1 MPVSFLS
8 EAERLRL
15 NSFPADLSNDDLI
28 AYFTLGDTDLLQIP
42 KTASAANRLG
52 VALQLVLLRFLGFH
66 LVELKSLPETVVNY
80 VAQQIDAS
88 TEQLNFYGER
98 EQTRTDHQRFIEK
111 YLGFR
116 HPTEEDYRRVGEWL
130 LERALEHDR
139 PTLLLQLLCERFLA
153 EKLVRPGFSVVE
165 RMVATA
171 RNSAEE
177 EIFRRVESIIDEV
190 LEEELDNILQAS
202 EPNRPTPLAWLRQS
216 ATSNTPKTI
225 LAGLNKLEK
234 LQKWQVGNWNLSAVN
249 PNRRKQLAQIGFRS
263 TAQALSRM
271 NKTRRYP
278 ILLAFLSQLH
288 TEVLDELVELFD
300 RLLQRI
306 SSRTDRKLKEI
317 GLEIARLAG
326 DKIKLLQE
334 LVRIMLD
341 PMISDGELRKVIHKF
356 LPESKM
362 RLTFDECERINEPL
376 DESYFKLIGKSYS
389 YLRQFIPTFL
399 NSLPLDGNAE
409 TAGLREAIEILRDL
423 DESGKRKIPDDAPV
437 DFVSNDWWD
446 YVFNE
451 KGRINRKYFELCV
464 LFELRAKLRS
474 GDIWVE
480 GSRRFARLNS
490 YLIPFEEWEAA
501 RPVVCDLLALPEDGE
516 SRLQLR
522 QAELQELYSQFD
534 QFFDHL
540 LRKNKHKESKA
551 KNHPA
556 GFDNEESLNGKINVK
571 LENGKLVVTK
581 LPGEAQSL
589 SSQALEDE
597 IVSRLPEIELTD
609 LLIEVD
615 GWTRF
620 SRFFE
625 HPSGNEPRTPDAL
638 RHCYACILAQAC
650 NFGFMQMQRMSGLTY
665 RKMAWYST
673 WYLREETLKS
683 AFSELVNY
691 HSRLPLAAI
700 WGGGTLS
707 SSDGQRFPVAV
718 KARNAVSIPRYFGY
732 GRGLTYYTWTSD
744 QYSQY
749 GTKVVSSTI
758 RDATY
763 VLDEILDNE
772 TELTILEH
780 TTDTAGYTD
789 LVFGLF
795 DLLGLQFS
803 PRLADIA
810 AKTLYCVDKK
820 NRYKHINSLITGKI
834 NVDLILRHWDDLLRI
849 AGSLKQGYVT
859 ASLLISKLQSPKQ
872 KNALTKALQEWG
884 KLNETIFIL
893 KYLQK
898 PEYQKKIRVQ
908 LNKGEAL
915 HALRRDLFIA
925 NEGKIRKRNHE
936 DQLNQAACL
945 NLVVNAI
952 TVWNTVYM
960 QAALEQLKNEGYE
973 INEDDIRHLS
983 PARSEHINMYGRYYF
998 NVEEGLQRKG
1008 LRELRKSGSD
1018 LLFDF
1023 V

>member
-28 AYFTLGDTDLLQIP
+28 AYFTLSDTDLLQIP

-88 TEQLNFYGER
+88 AEQLNFYGKR
-98 EQTRTDHQRFIEK
+98 EQTRTDHQRFVEK

-139 PTLLLQLLCERFLA
+139 PTLLLQLLCERFLT

-165 RMVATA
+165 RMVGTA

-177 EIFRRVESIIDEV
+177 EIFRRVETIIDEV

-234 LQKWQVGNWNLSAVN
+234 LQKWQVGNWNLSVLN

-334 LVRIMLD
+334 LVRILLD

-356 LPESKM
+356 LPETKL

-376 DESYFKLIGKSYS
+376 DESYFNLIGKSYS

-399 NSLPLDGNAE
+399 NSLPLYGNAE

-451 KGRINRKYFELCV
+451 KGRINKKYYELCV
-464 LFELRAKLRS
+464 LFELRARLRS
-474 GDIWVE
+474 GDLWVE
-480 GSRRFARLNS
+480 GSRRFARLDS
-490 YLIPFEEWEAA
+490 YLIPAEEWETA
-501 RPVVCDLLALPEDGE
+501 RPVVCDLLALPKGGE

-522 QAELQELYSQFD
+522 QAELQELYWQFD
-534 QFFDHL
+534 QIFDHL
-540 LRKNKHKESKA
+540 LRKN
-551 KNHPA
+551 
-556 GFDNEESLNGKINVK
+556 
-571 LENGKLVVTK
+571 
-581 LPGEAQSL
+581 
-589 SSQALEDE
+589 
-597 IVSRLPEIELTD
+597 
-609 LLIEVD
+609 
-615 GWTRF
+615 
-620 SRFFE
+620 
-625 HPSGNEPRTPDAL
+625 
-638 RHCYACILAQAC
+638 
-650 NFGFMQMQRMSGLTY
+650 
-665 RKMAWYST
+665 
-673 WYLREETLKS
+673 
-683 AFSELVNY
+683 
-691 HSRLPLAAI
+691 
-700 WGGGTLS
+700 
-707 SSDGQRFPVAV
+707 
-718 KARNAVSIPRYFGY
+718 
-732 GRGLTYYTWTSD
+732 
-744 QYSQY
+744 
-749 GTKVVSSTI
+749 
-758 RDATY
+758 
-763 VLDEILDNE
+763 
-772 TELTILEH
+772 
-780 TTDTAGYTD
+780 
-789 LVFGLF
+789 
-795 DLLGLQFS
+795 
-803 PRLADIA
+803 
-810 AKTLYCVDKK
+810 
-820 NRYKHINSLITGKI
+820 
-834 NVDLILRHWDDLLRI
+834 
-849 AGSLKQGYVT
+849 
-859 ASLLISKLQSPKQ
+859 
-872 KNALTKALQEWG
+872 
-884 KLNETIFIL
+884 
-893 KYLQK
+893 
-898 PEYQKKIRVQ
+898 
-908 LNKGEAL
+908 
-915 HALRRDLFIA
+915 
-925 NEGKIRKRNHE
+925 
-936 DQLNQAACL
+936 
-945 NLVVNAI
+945 
-952 TVWNTVYM
+952 
-960 QAALEQLKNEGYE
+960 
-973 INEDDIRHLS
+973 
-983 PARSEHINMYGRYYF
+983 
-998 NVEEGLQRKG
+998 
-1008 LRELRKSGSD
+1008 
-1018 LLFDF
+1018 
-1023 V
+1023 